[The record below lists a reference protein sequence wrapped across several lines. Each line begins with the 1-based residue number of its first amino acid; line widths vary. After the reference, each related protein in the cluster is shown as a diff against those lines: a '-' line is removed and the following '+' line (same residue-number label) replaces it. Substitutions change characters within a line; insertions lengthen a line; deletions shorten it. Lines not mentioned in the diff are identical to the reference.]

1 MLDDQGPPPTYSEKR
16 KENLST
22 EEKSDRN
29 ERRSLVGSCTTV
41 QFPSLSLPPPLLSL
55 SLAERRRSFLTASSF
70 GQDWIFWSHPH
81 LWFAD
86 LRGVFAAAA
95 LAVVRASISGLE
107 AALETSRQLTDR
119 RDRYK
124 AVVTVKLMFLHTLHK
139 AHELSMLQEEEL
151 GEEMCCTN
159 HHGDCDFEFLHYLY
173 LGCP

>member
-1 MLDDQGPPPTYSEKR
+1 
-16 KENLST
+16 
-22 EEKSDRN
+22 
-29 ERRSLVGSCTTV
+29 
-41 QFPSLSLPPPLLSL
+41 
-55 SLAERRRSFLTASSF
+55 
-70 GQDWIFWSHPH
+70 
-81 LWFAD
+81 

-124 AVVTVKLMFLHTLHK
+124 AVVIVKLMFLHTLHK
-139 AHELSMLQEEEL
+139 AHELSMLREEEL

-173 LGCP
+173 LGCL

>member
-1 MLDDQGPPPTYSEKR
+1 MLDVQGPPPTYSEKG

-41 QFPSLSLPPPLLSL
+41 QIPSLSPPPPSL

-70 GQDWIFWSHPH
+70 GQDWILSSHPH

-107 AALETSRQLTDR
+107 AALETSRQLTDT
-119 RDRYK
+119 K
-124 AVVTVKLMFLHTLHK
+124 
-139 AHELSMLQEEEL
+139 Q
-151 GEEMCCTN
+151 
-159 HHGDCDFEFLHYLY
+159 
-173 LGCP
+173 

>member
-1 MLDDQGPPPTYSEKR
+1 MYDSTVPVVVSPPS
-16 KENLST
+16 
-22 EEKSDRN
+22 
-29 ERRSLVGSCTTV
+29 
-41 QFPSLSLPPPLLSL
+41 LSL

-124 AVVTVKLMFLHTLHK
+124 AVVIVKLMFLHTLHK
-139 AHELSMLQEEEL
+139 AHELSMLREEEL

-173 LGCP
+173 VGCL

>member
-1 MLDDQGPPPTYSEKR
+1 LYD
-16 KENLST
+16 ST
-22 EEKSDRN
+22 VPVVVS
-29 ERRSLVGSCTTV
+29 
-41 QFPSLSLPPPLLSL
+41 PPPLLSL

>member
-1 MLDDQGPPPTYSEKR
+1 MIKDLLLHTAGNEKKIYRQKRRATATKGEALLVLVRQYS
-16 KENLST
+16 S
-22 EEKSDRN
+22 
-29 ERRSLVGSCTTV
+29 RRCL
-41 QFPSLSLPPPLLSL
+41 PSLSL

-70 GQDWIFWSHPH
+70 GQDWNFWSHPH

-86 LRGVFAAAA
+86 LCGVFAVAA

-107 AALETSRQLTDR
+107 AALETNRQLTDR

-124 AVVTVKLMFLHTLHK
+124 AVVIVKLMFLHTLHK

>member
-1 MLDDQGPPPTYSEKR
+1 
-16 KENLST
+16 
-22 EEKSDRN
+22 
-29 ERRSLVGSCTTV
+29 
-41 QFPSLSLPPPLLSL
+41 
-55 SLAERRRSFLTASSF
+55 
-70 GQDWIFWSHPH
+70 
-81 LWFAD
+81 

-124 AVVTVKLMFLHTLHK
+124 AVVIVKLMFLHTLHK